1 MLPQPRVCALKQ
13 LIDLAHYDPNEE
25 NLKNVWKYYERF
37 NVGCSHSFVVDN
49 FHESYQINV
58 LQEAC
63 DISNG
68 EMRRTDYYWDYHGD
82 TPGQWK

>member
-37 NVGCSHSFVVDN
+37 NVGSLHWFVSDN
-49 FHESYQINV
+49 FTQKYQIIV
-58 LQEAC
+58 LQKAC
-63 DISNG
+63 DHCLG
-68 EMRRTDYYWDYHGD
+68 EIRRYDYYWDYCWSLE
-82 TPGQWK
+82 Q